1 MHVLRNCGLPTY
13 FKCNANF
20 VFIPFMRPPE
30 PTKDVSCEFCGELF
44 ENRKGLSS
52 HARSHL
58 RQLGITEWSVNGSPI
73 DTLREIIVRRGL
85 PSITPL
91 KSPKSP
97 SSPGPAVAR
106 PALHS
111 SSPTGNI
118 LGRLPYH
125 FPQSPSQDQPSIRKM
140 SPATSTASSSPAVE
154 MVKPKPEPELVEV
167 TVKGSDMGLNEG
179 YNSEPRHSALNS
191 SDNMYPINFGKLF
204 LREFNK

>member
-1 MHVLRNCGLPTY
+1 
-13 FKCNANF
+13 
-20 VFIPFMRPPE
+20 MRPPE

-97 SSPGPAVAR
+97 SSPLAR
-106 PALHS
+106 HALHS
-111 SSPTGNI
+111 SSPSGNN

-125 FPQSPSQDQPSIRKM
+125 FPQSPSQDQPTIRKM
-140 SPATSTASSSPAVE
+140 SPSISTTSSSPAVE

-167 TVKGSDMGLNEG
+167 TMKGSDEG
-179 YNSEPRHSALNS
+179 YSPEQQHSGSNS
-191 SDNMYPINFGKLF
+191 SDVYPINFGKL
-204 LREFNK
+204 LI